1 MESSSSHQ
9 PPTERDALQ
18 ARLDALASRRAATPP
33 TRATSASTKDR
44 PASRPKRRHA
54 AKGARAAALSLSL
67 VSTGGLA
74 TLFAATS
81 AHAGT
86 QLQGASI
93 ASAPQTSSA
102 PQASGTASATGAS
115 APAARPAVV
124 DGGVFHNKWGD
135 VQVEATFSDGQL
147 VDVTT
152 LQTPYRD
159 GRSVSINGRAAPQL
173 NAEALAAQNANVDT
187 VSGATYTSN
196 DYRRSLQSAIDTA
209 RSAGVTS
216 IA

>member
-1 MESSSSHQ
+1 MATSSSHQ

-18 ARLDALASRRAATPP
+18 ARLDALASRRAAAAPP
-33 TRATSASTKDR
+33 QPTGGAAPR

-54 AKGARAAALSLSL
+54 AKGARAAALTLSL
-67 VSTGGLA
+67 ASTGGLA

-86 QLQGASI
+86 QVQGASI
-93 ASAPQTSSA
+93 AAGPQSTSAPQGRS
-102 PQASGTASATGAS
+102 TAATGA
-115 APAARPAVV
+115 AATSGQPVVV
-124 DGGVFHNKWGD
+124 DGGVFHNRFGD
-135 VQVEATFSDGQL
+135 VQVEATFSADGQL

-173 NAEALAAQNANVDT
+173 NAEALSAQSAEVDT
-187 VSGATYTSN
+187 VSGATYTSG

-209 RSAGVTS
+209 RAAGVTTL
-216 IA
+216 A

>member
-1 MESSSSHQ
+1 
-9 PPTERDALQ
+9 
-18 ARLDALASRRAATPP
+18 
-33 TRATSASTKDR
+33 
-44 PASRPKRRHA
+44 
-54 AKGARAAALSLSL
+54 
-67 VSTGGLA
+67 LA

-93 ASAPQTSSA
+93 ASGPQTTSA
-102 PQASGTASATGAS
+102 PAAGGAASASAAS
-115 APAARPAVV
+115 TAARPAVV
-124 DGGVFHNKWGD
+124 DGGVFHNRWGD
-135 VQVEATFSDGQL
+135 VQVEATFSGGKL
-147 VDVTT
+147 IDVTT

-173 NAEALAAQNANVDT
+173 NAEALAAQSANVDT
-187 VSGATYTSN
+187 VSGATYTST